1 MEHYYSIKDNTNLL
15 THNQWT
21 AGEYLNN
28 WNEFVSWGTSIR
40 SISNEQPYIG
50 NKSLKLVSS
59 DSTITIIDIVEEL
72 SQENIGD
79 TIVFSAYLIGNNANL
94 KVMYH
99 DGDNYIK
106 TVTTDINSMS
116 FQKYIISS
124 EVPEDAVN
132 VRLRINSN
140 GETTI
145 YADNFSMT
153 IQ

>member
-1 MEHYYSIKDNTNLL
+1 M
-15 THNQWT
+15 
-21 AGEYLNN
+21 NN
-28 WNEFVSWGTSIR
+28 WNGFISWGTSIR

-72 SQENIGD
+72 SQENIGG

-94 KVMYH
+94 KVMYQ

-124 EVPEDAVN
+124 EVPEDALN

>member
-1 MEHYYSIKDNTNLL
+1 
-15 THNQWT
+15 
-21 AGEYLNN
+21 LNN
-28 WNEFVSWGTSIR
+28 WNGFVSWGTSIR

-106 TVTTDINSMS
+106 IVTTDINSMS

>member
-1 MEHYYSIKDNTNLL
+1 M
-15 THNQWT
+15 
-21 AGEYLNN
+21 NN
-28 WNEFVSWGTSIR
+28 WNGFVSWGTSIR